1 MRAWREGRK
10 RGKRVRTALESEM
23 KSHVL
28 MAKDYSREPPDLLTE
43 EQKLVSTRD
52 QVAWGG
58 RHRYNKQQE
67 RPLILRD
74 RGM

>member
-1 MRAWREGRK
+1 MRAWREARK

-58 RHRYNKQQE
+58 GEASLQ
-67 RPLILRD
+67 
-74 RGM
+74 